1 METKNKLKG
10 TARFDTRLSKEQ
22 KEYFE
27 YAARLGGY
35 RTLTEFVIQSAQE
48 KAATIVAEYQNII
61 KSEKDREIF
70 YNALLYPENPNQ
82 QLQQAAEQYN
92 EYLKRNAISD

>member
-1 METKNKLKG
+1 M
-10 TARFDTRLSKEQ
+10 ARFDTRLSKEQ

-48 KAATIVAEYQNII
+48 KAATIVTEYQNII
-61 KSEKDREIF
+61 KSKKDQEIF
-70 YNALLYPENPNQ
+70 FNALLYPESPNQ
-82 QLQQAAEQYN
+82 ELQQAAEDYN
-92 EYLKRNAISD
+92 EYLKKNAISD